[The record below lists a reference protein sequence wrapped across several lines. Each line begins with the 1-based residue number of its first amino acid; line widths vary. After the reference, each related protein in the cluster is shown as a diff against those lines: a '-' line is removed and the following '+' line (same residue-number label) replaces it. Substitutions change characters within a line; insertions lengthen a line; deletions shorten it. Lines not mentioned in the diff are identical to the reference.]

1 MEKCLVCSHEFTR
14 DGNRCP
20 RCQWPIGFASVTR
33 DPRTDAD
40 VVNWAAMMYKR
51 LIKMYEQQQVVTSNF
66 QPEPPPTQA
75 PQPQN
80 QSPTDI
86 SALEARVQQL
96 TTELHTFNGSYIQE
110 RHRYNRKI
118 DELTKEVE
126 LCKEIIQTNQDSA
139 EKIANLERQY
149 REIIQRLVAKSSP
162 ANKASNG
169 ATSEPIAPVIAAA
182 MKDEPALS
190 DKTREA
196 ELSRRESIALP
207 GNPEQIQPPEIKTP
221 ISPAERD
228 LLDLYNRYAG
238 VSEAIRKDAW
248 DVSIDQNALDRL
260 RDGDTSQVTFVTD
273 RKGNFLVVRR
283 GSSIYLVPNKKRP
296 INSHI
301 YKTVNSAYTCEGYQE
316 NYGQFILVRP
326 ALVEEIAS
334 DRWQLGQKGV
344 LKFK

>member
-1 MEKCLVCSHEFTR
+1 VERCLVCSHEFTR

-20 RCQWPIGFASVTR
+20 RCQWPIGFASITR

-40 VVNWAAMMYKR
+40 VVNWAAMMYKK

-66 QPEPPPTQA
+66 PPEPPQA
-75 PQPQN
+75 QPQN
-80 QSPTDI
+80 QSQTDI
-86 SALEARVQQL
+86 STLEARVQQL

-126 LCKEIIQTNQDSA
+126 FFKEIIQTNQDST

-149 REIIQRLVAKSSP
+149 REIIQRLVVQSSP
-162 ANKASNG
+162 
-169 ATSEPIAPVIAAA
+169 PVSPQIPVSAIRDESAQL
-182 MKDEPALS
+182 EPAQTQPTS
-190 DKTREA
+190 FPVF
-196 ELSRRESIALP
+196 ESV
-207 GNPEQIQPPEIKTP
+207 PEQIQPPEIKAP

-228 LLDLYNRYAG
+228 LLDCYNRSA
-238 VSEAIRKDAW
+238 SIPETLRKDAT
-248 DVSIDQNALDRL
+248 DVSIDQDALNRL
-260 RDGDTSQVTFVTD
+260 RDGDASQVTFVTD
-273 RKGNFLVVRR
+273 KKGNFLVVRR
-283 GSSIYLVPNKKRP
+283 SGYQYLVPNKKRP

-301 YKTVNSAYTCEGYQE
+301 HKTVKSLYTCEGYHE
-316 NYGQFILVRP
+316 NYEQLTLVRP
-326 ALVEEIAS
+326 ALVEEVAS

>member
-1 MEKCLVCSHEFTR
+1 VERCLVCSHEFTR

-20 RCQWPIGFASVTR
+20 RCQWPIGFATVTR

-40 VVNWAAMMYKR
+40 VVNWAAMMYKK

-66 QPEPPPTQA
+66 PPEPPQA
-75 PQPQN
+75 QPQN
-80 QSPTDI
+80 QSQADI

-126 LCKEIIQTNQDSA
+126 LFKEIIQTNQDST

-149 REIIQRLVAKSSP
+149 REIIQRLVAQSSP
-162 ANKASNG
+162 PVSPPIPVSE
-169 ATSEPIAPVIAAA
+169 ATQSEQPQPIYVPVF
-182 MKDEPALS
+182 
-190 DKTREA
+190 
-196 ELSRRESIALP
+196 ESS
-207 GNPEQIQPPEIKTP
+207 PEQIQPPEIKAP

-228 LLDLYNRYAG
+228 LLDCYNRYADIAK
-238 VSEAIRKDAW
+238 AIRKDAT
-248 DVSIDQNALDRL
+248 DVSIDRDALNRL
-260 RDGDTSQVTFVTD
+260 RDGDTSQLTFVAD
-273 RKGNFLVVRR
+273 QKGNFLVVRR
-283 GSSIYLVPNKKRP
+283 GDYQYLVPNKKRP

-301 YKTVNSAYTCEGYQE
+301 HKTVKSLYTCEGYHE
-316 NYGQFILVRP
+316 NYEQLTLVRP
-326 ALVEEIAS
+326 ALVEEVAS
-334 DRWQLGQKGV
+334 DRWQLGHKGV